1 MRIVLKILEELEFM
15 LFCILLAAKMLGSAF
30 LDIVDPVPP
39 ILLKTN
45 GRQHRLNLVRRP
57 AIRIQGPKSDFDREG
72 R

>member
-15 LFCILLAAKMLGSAF
+15 LFCILLAAKILGSAF

-39 ILLKTN
+39 SLLNTN
-45 GRQHRLNLVRRP
+45 GRRHRRNLARRP
-57 AIRIQGPKSDFDREG
+57 AIHAYGLQSDFDREN